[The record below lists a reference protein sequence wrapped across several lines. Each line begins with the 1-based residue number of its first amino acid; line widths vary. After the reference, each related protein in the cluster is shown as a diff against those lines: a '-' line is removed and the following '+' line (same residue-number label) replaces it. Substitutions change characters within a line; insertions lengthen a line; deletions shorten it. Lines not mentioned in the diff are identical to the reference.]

1 VRKKKRIPGS
11 LSLSL
16 SLSPP
21 LEKRAR
27 GEVGGSWPRSGPTTP
42 AVFSNHSGYHTVRHI
57 QSPATVYVEL
67 YGSPSGWRRQPGWL
81 DPTWANSL
89 RPLLSLSSPT
99 EERERERERESL
111 VYAFFF
117 ALYTSPRAAKRRS
130 FRGGCVFFSFRI
142 KYHCICN

>member
-1 VRKKKRIPGS
+1 MRAFRK
-11 LSLSL
+11 
-16 SLSPP
+16 
-21 LEKRAR
+21 
-27 GEVGGSWPRSGPTTP
+27 P
-42 AVFSNHSGYHTVRHI
+42 AGCLRHANHSGYHTVRHI
-57 QSPATVYVEL
+57 PRPATVYVEL

-117 ALYTSPRAAKRRS
+117 HTLHLTASSKTTKFQGRLR
-130 FRGGCVFFSFRI
+130 FF
-142 KYHCICN
+142 